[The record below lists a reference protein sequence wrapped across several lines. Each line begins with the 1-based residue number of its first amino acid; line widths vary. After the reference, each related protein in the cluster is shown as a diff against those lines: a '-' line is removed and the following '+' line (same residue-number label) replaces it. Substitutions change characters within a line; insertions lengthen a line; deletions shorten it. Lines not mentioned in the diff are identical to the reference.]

1 MKKDRRYNMWWKII
15 LIIGTMLYLC
25 IGLIIAYIGSSL
37 GEAFNQEP
45 KWWEY
50 VEVIF
55 LWPFITFL

>member
-1 MKKDRRYNMWWKII
+1 MWWKIT

-25 IGLIIAYIGSSL
+25 IGLIIAYIGSCL
-37 GEAFNQEP
+37 GEAFNKNP